1 MPVTIDEMTAD
12 IAPPENRG
20 GSADTPS
27 PPPNAPADQR
37 RQKEQLERIQER
49 AARVRAN

>member
-20 GSADTPS
+20 AASETPS
-27 PPPNAPADQR
+27 PQPNAPAEQR
-37 RQKEQLERIQER
+37 RQKEQLERIQQR